1 MLPKDKEI
9 SVDLEIFSHNLRQ
22 MTALDDLDRKIL
34 REMQRDCAA
43 PVEELGAKVG
53 LSRNACWRRVK
64 RLEETGVIRARVALA
79 DPAALGCALQVFIM
93 VRASA
98 HDPDW
103 LETFKKATRDLPEIV
118 GVFRMT
124 GDLDYLIRARV
135 EDIADYDRLYQQLI
149 RRAPMSDVSASFV
162 MEEIKETTA
171 LPV

>member
-1 MLPKDKEI
+1 MSKFD
-9 SVDLEIFSHNLRQ
+9 N
-22 MTALDDLDRKIL
+22 LDRKIL

-43 PVEELGAKVG
+43 SVEELGDRIG

-64 RLEETGVIRARVALA
+64 RLEETGVLTARVALA

-93 VRASA
+93 VRTSA

-103 LETFKKATRDLPEIV
+103 LDNFARATRAIPEVI
-118 GVFRMT
+118 GAYRMT
-124 GDLDYLIRARV
+124 GELDDLIRARV
-135 EDIADYDRLYQQLI
+135 ADISDYDRLYQQLI
-149 RRAPMSDVSASFV
+149 RRVPMSDVSASFV

>member
-1 MLPKDKEI
+1 M
-9 SVDLEIFSHNLRQ
+9 Q
-22 MTALDDLDRKIL
+22 TLDDLDRKIL
-34 REMQRDCAA
+34 REMQRDCAL
-43 PVEELGAKVG
+43 PVEELGERIG
-53 LSRNACWRRVK
+53 LSRNACWRRVR
-64 RLEETGVIRARVALA
+64 RLEEAGVIRARVALA

-103 LETFKKATRDLPEIV
+103 LETFKRATRDLPEIV
-118 GVFRMT
+118 GVYRMT

-135 EDIADYDRLYQQLI
+135 ADIADYDHLYQQLI